1 MDRVLFLNSS
11 GAIVTEQYPY
21 STSGSTVPTRIT
33 EDPLPV
39 VPYFEQLAL
48 PTASVDTSALYG
60 PHPDRLVTM
69 GTANG
74 AALTFF
80 CDSVAGGSDWSGTGS
95 FDDPWRSLDKA
106 STFLSCYA
114 DTLRAAA
121 PYVQLKVRGDTSYV
135 SGVWQP
141 FRYGGSRLILTGW
154 DGRCDFS
161 GARVV
166 AEYFF
171 DLRLSGAY
179 VTAGDKRFFSGCTV
193 LDGYAPDGL
202 AVDCE
207 LSRTRVPCVVDCSG
221 VSVGASVLYGGDF
234 TTEAGADYAYAPR
247 VETVMSLG
255 RGVSVWQQ
263 LSIASAAVGAVVS
276 TRVTFVS
283 SGAGGVDV
291 RGVFCSRGALLANCS
306 VNVSVAAQ
314 VSGGNASWTTADVR
328 LLVGGGNA
336 IISGGEWKATAL
348 ASAVGGSSAGAYA
361 RIDGLN
367 PTAAVIRDVPVN
379 LVASA
384 GAKIAGASGREE
396 EYEQFYNFGTS
407 SWVDRVRSFAD
418 GVMTTGYVS
427 SGSRVVS

>member
-21 STSGSTVPTRIT
+21 PASGSTVPTRIT

-39 VPYFEQLAL
+39 APYFEQLAL
-48 PTASVDTSALYG
+48 PTAGVDTSALYG
-60 PHPDRLVTM
+60 PHPDRLVTL

-106 STFLSCYA
+106 SAFLSCYA

-141 FRYGGSRLILTGW
+141 FRYGGSRLILAGW
-154 DGRCDFS
+154 GGRCDFS

-179 VTAGDKRFFSGCTV
+179 VGAGDKRVFSGCTV

-221 VSVGASVLYGGDF
+221 VSVGASVLYGGVF
-234 TTEAGADYAYAPR
+234 GTEAGADYAYAPR
-247 VETVMSLG
+247 VETVMSLNS
-255 RGVSVWQQ
+255 GVSVWQQ
-263 LSIASAAVGAVVS
+263 LSIASAAVGAVVN
-276 TRVTFVS
+276 TCVTLAG

-306 VNVSVAAQ
+306 VNVSAVTRM
-314 VSGGNASWTTADVR
+314 SGGASWTNADVR
-328 LLVGGGNA
+328 LLVGGGSA
-336 IISGGEWKATAL
+336 TVSGGDWRATAL

-396 EYEQFYNFGTS
+396 EYEQFYNLGTS
-407 SWVDRVRSFAD
+407 SWVQRVRSFAD
-418 GVMTTGYVS
+418 GVMTTSYVD